1 MKKCEIINPSNF
13 NVNQLKDFITQ
24 RSSLTRSEIL
34 LLQRDKRKGVQELLS
49 NYLRLRE
56 REAGKKARLQ
66 MMNRREKELLAR
78 GYTLVAGIDE
88 VGRGPLAGPVV
99 AAAVILDWQ
108 KGSLWDELDDSKKL
122 TAPTR
127 ERLFELLAAE
137 AVAIGV
143 GIVDHA
149 IIDHMNIYQA
159 SLEAMRLAVRQ
170 LHPQPHY
177 LLCDGFSIPGI
188 HFPQE
193 GIKGGDAC
201 CLSIAAASIVAKVIR
216 DQIMNGF
223 DALYPGYGFA
233 RHKGYPTGL
242 HHAALRLLGP
252 SPLHRCSFKWGI
264 EIQSKV

>member
-1 MKKCEIINPSNF
+1 MKTGSTFNPGNLS
-13 NVNQLKDFITQ
+13 VNQLKDRLTQ
-24 RSSLTRSEIL
+24 SSFLSDGEIL
-34 LLQRDKRKGVQELLS
+34 LLQRDPRKGVRDLLS

-56 REAGKKARLQ
+56 REAAKKARLHT
-66 MMNRREKELLAR
+66 MSRREKELQAR
-78 GYTLVAGIDE
+78 GYSLVAGIDE
-88 VGRGPLAGPVV
+88 AGRGPLAGPVV

-122 TAPTR
+122 AAPTR
-127 ERLFELLAAE
+127 ERLFDLLAAE

-143 GIVDHA
+143 GVVDHA

-177 LLCDGFSIPGI
+177 LLCDGFSIPKVVI
-188 HFPQE
+188 PQE

-201 CLSIAAASIVAKVIR
+201 CFSIAAASIVAKVIR
-216 DQIMNGF
+216 DQIMSGF

-233 RHKGYPTGL
+233 RHKGYPTEL
-242 HHAALRLLGP
+242 HHEALRLLGP

-264 EIQSKV
+264 